1 MSGARILVVE
11 DEAQLR
17 LAVARSLEGHGY
29 VVREAGD
36 GAWWSHR
43 AGALV
48 METIALA
55 PMALALPEDRTA
67 G

>member
-17 LAVARSLEGHGY
+17 LAVTRSLEGHGY

-36 GAWWSHR
+36 GA
-43 AGALV
+43 AALREV
-48 METIALA
+48 ESFK
-55 PMALALPEDRTA
+55 PDV